1 MGWSYSSLIYYSL
14 IPSPDFCC
22 CRIVVLSVIIY
33 PIGTPL
39 LMLGLLLWFR
49 IPHIAAQKRDQEL
62 LRALIAK
69 FQASQPP
76 AVARLAKYVGF
87 SKTDASEGDEVSLK
101 AQAAFDAIHQVTFKI
116 FSCFYNSS
124 LSFPSSQALSSKIL
138 IIVYQL
144 MVHSCFNRVKLLHLY
159 SFVFYVIGRYHTLI
173 YFKFAAGLRRSKSL
187 FSG

>member
-1 MGWSYSSLIYYSL
+1 MVCGVVYVCVCVCVRACACVRVCVCVCVWCVFVCVFLEYMENGMVIFDLLFPDS
-14 IPSPDFCC
+14 SPDFCC

-87 SKTDASEGDEVSLK
+87 AKTDASEGDEVSLK
-101 AQAAFDAIHQVTFKI
+101 AQAAFDAIHQVTF
-116 FSCFYNSS
+116 
-124 LSFPSSQALSSKIL
+124 
-138 IIVYQL
+138 
-144 MVHSCFNRVKLLHLY
+144 
-159 SFVFYVIGRYHTLI
+159 
-173 YFKFAAGLRRSKSL
+173 
-187 FSG
+187 